1 MPDIHYETKTEDVY
15 RIDEVSQRLLV
26 YLHLHG
32 GSSID
37 EAVNPTGADSEA
49 TLQARIN
56 EQLGAQAAGL
66 VEEDS
71 YTQATV
77 SGEKREISRYQVT
90 EKGEVFV
97 YNNRSR
103 LSMPAD
109 LAELAKKVAEL
120 RVWQDEME
128 MTDLRVDDLEE
139 RVAEIEDKLENR
151 DI

>member
-15 RIDEVSQRLLV
+15 RIDEISQRLLV

-32 GSSID
+32 GSSIG
-37 EAVNPTGADSEA
+37 ESVNPTGADSEA
-49 TLQARIN
+49 AIQARIN
-56 EQLGAQAAGL
+56 EQLGSQAAGL

-77 SGEKREISRYQVT
+77 SGEKREISFYQVT
-90 EKGEVFV
+90 EKGEAFV

-120 RVWQDEME
+120 RVWQDDME
-128 MTDLRVDDLEE
+128 NANFRVDDLEE
-139 RVAEIEDKLENR
+139 RIINIEEKLE
-151 DI
+151 DLDL